1 MPLRCKGLSEYQRN
15 FLWEKSRPSE
25 NGNSLKPKK
34 CQWAGL
40 RSDQL
45 GITREPG
52 FISKRRVPYY
62 NPEIAKSLEWK
73 EDDVSDSDGPE
84 RREPNIPPLLQLPG
98 TSEEEDGG
106 HERLETTVVPKA
118 PRRNRSLSADS
129 RIESPRDPTGNK
141 QAPPQPASAKRKD
154 TFEPSKREARNVDE
168 GLARV
173 LKKRSGLNVAPLSH
187 ALRNSEYQ
195 RQFVWKTCKEPSP
208 MLAAEQIFHRNRS
221 VLPHK
226 IDAPVPETEYSRNF
240 RGSSPVKETRLKC
253 DLEEKR
259 NPENKSLGKKSQT
272 EDGSV
277 EQGRAETEA
286 KEPSQPKHKVTPWKL
301 KRLGKENTEYGSKF
315 LSPALYFYQDG
326 AWIRAKGK
334 ATDQGFQG
342 TLNSMWYNEVR
353 ELREKAEA
361 YRKRGQG
368 THFSRDHLNQILS
381 ENNRLWDV
389 SSSSSSEETI
399 SNNIRALDLAGLSP
413 HQGSAAEEERTASE
427 EAKARNST
435 GKLGPSEAATVPSR
449 RRLAWSAGDGERVP
463 HHSPVDGEEE
473 ENKKEGVE
481 EVERLGEKDRNAQTD
496 DTKEDGENASLHSAG
511 LDRSDSPS
519 VSSGK
524 GGRLPTPKLKDLG
537 GPQRTHH
544 DLTTPA
550 VGGAVLVS
558 PTKRKPSYPEPRKD
572 ASIFDLSG
580 SSSKSKLSRK
590 ENVLVAASPTAGVK
604 TVDPLPLREEVEAP
618 GSAEAPLPTSRPP
631 APRAPSPRHPSRRIR
646 GSLRDPEFQ
655 HNGNLMS
662 PRIPSHFQLP
672 RRDEPCND
680 EDDRLSQI
688 SAHSAASSLLAL
700 QTLARAQRRKEGF
713 WNKK

>member
-25 NGNSLKPKK
+25 CDNSLKPKK

-45 GITREPG
+45 GITREPS

-73 EDDVSDSDGPE
+73 RDDDSESDGSE
-84 RREPNIPPLLQLPG
+84 RHEPNIPPLRQLPG

-106 HERLETTVVPKA
+106 QVRTETTVAPRT

-141 QAPPQPASAKRKD
+141 QAPPQPAAAKGKD
-154 TFEPSKREARNVDE
+154 TFAPSKREARNVDD
-168 GLARV
+168 GLDRV
-173 LKKRSGLNVAPLSH
+173 LKKRAGINVAPLSH

-208 MLAAEQIFHRNRS
+208 MLAAEQIFHQNRS
-221 VLPHK
+221 VLPYK

-240 RGSSPVKETRLKC
+240 KGSSPVKETRFKC

-259 NPENKSLGKKSQT
+259 NPENKSLEKKSQK
-272 EDGSV
+272 EEESMK
-277 EQGRAETEA
+277 QGQSETEA
-286 KEPSQPKHKVTPWKL
+286 KESGQPKHKVTPWKL

-334 ATDQGFQG
+334 AANQGFQS

-353 ELREKAEA
+353 ELREKAES
-361 YRKRGQG
+361 YRRRGQG

-381 ENNRLWDV
+381 ENNHLWDV

-413 HQGSAAEEERTASE
+413 HQGSAAVEEKKASE
-427 EAKARNST
+427 EAKSQNST
-435 GKLGPSEAATVPSR
+435 GKLALSEAATVPSR
-449 RRLAWSAGDGERVP
+449 RRLAWSAGDGERVQP
-463 HHSPVDGEEE
+463 LSPVSGEEDTD
-473 ENKKEGVE
+473 KKEAVE
-481 EVERLGEKDRNAQTD
+481 EVERLEEKDRNARTD
-496 DTKEDGENASLHSAG
+496 DTKEDGENASLQSAG
-511 LDRSDSPS
+511 LDRSDSSS

-524 GGRLPTPKLKDLG
+524 GGRLPTPKLKELG

-558 PTKRKPSYPEPRKD
+558 PTKRKPSYPEHRKD
-572 ASIFDLSG
+572 TSVLDLSG
-580 SSSKSKLSRK
+580 GGSKSKLSRK
-590 ENVLVAASPTAGVK
+590 ENVSVAASPTAGVK
-604 TVDPLPLREEVEAP
+604 TVDPLPLREDVEAP
-618 GSAEAPLPTSRPP
+618 RYAEAPPPTSRPP
-631 APRAPSPRHPSRRIR
+631 APSLWHPSRRIR

-655 HNGNLMS
+655 HNGNFMS
-662 PRIPSHFQLP
+662 PRMPSHFQLP
-672 RRDEPCND
+672 RREEPYND

-688 SAHSAASSLLAL
+688 SARSAASSLLAL